1 VKGDM
6 ALVTGNN
13 FYNHVGKVRG
23 TDSILSRQVISGR
36 DSAGDFGRIL
46 QEKLEQSSDIKFS
59 KHAEMRLQARNI
71 TLSQAQKDKINE
83 AVRRAEAKG
92 VKDSLVLMDGIAF
105 VINIKNKTVVTAVN
119 NNELKENVFTNIDGA
134 VIL

>member
-1 VKGDM
+1 M